1 MVVKSATKK
10 KLMDLGVPEPAAHIL
25 SHDRKW
31 DDVKQLQLVDLPFVL
46 SNLNLT
52 STELEAIH
60 SIIQETYQKPP
71 VQKWSWW
78 NPINIQDLVVKLT
91 EDTLTPPIL
100 PPYQSSESKLNEIF
114 IGAPLLHLGYVYR
127 EGIDSEEPHKSP
139 MFQLG
144 IITNFTQEPQ
154 TIGSNANVGGT
165 IGRRNGY
172 IIEVDWLKSFV
183 PATFRRKDGT
193 PFKAFKSSM
202 PWIQTE
208 IDKGW
213 EGKPLVWDPN
223 PNPKEWKETSPYW
236 KQGKGL
242 YGPRR
247 LIHSKQ
253 FNPSDSQLADVF
265 LVLLN
270 GHPTVLDAKT
280 LENPSTQ
287 KVFTQERQLQT
298 GDPLTIPADLRKM
311 FGGFEQQHV
320 FDEAIDRILPFLK
333 YSDSRF
339 AINWRWFLEHIGA

>member
-25 SHDRKW
+25 SNDRKW

-46 SNLNLT
+46 SNINPT

-60 SIIQETYQKPP
+60 SIIQGTYQKPP

-78 NPINIQDLVVKLT
+78 NPMNIQDLVTKIKR
-91 EDTLTPPIL
+91 DQ
-100 PPYQSSESKLNEIF
+100 YKDNKLNDIF

-127 EGIDSEEPHKSP
+127 DGIDAEEPHKSP

-144 IITNFTQEPQ
+144 IITNFHEESGQK
-154 TIGSNANVGGT
+154 GK
-165 IGRRNGY
+165 RNGY
-172 IIEVDWLKSFV
+172 IIEVEWLKSLI

-193 PFKAFKSSM
+193 PKKTSELKGWMQSFV

-208 IDKGW
+208 IDRGW

-236 KQGKGL
+236 KQGRGL
-242 YGPRR
+242 YGPSR

-253 FNPSDSQLADVF
+253 FNDFNSQLADVF

-280 LENPSTQ
+280 LENPSTM

-298 GDPLTIPADLRKM
+298 GEPLTIPTDLREM

-333 YSDSRF
+333 YSQTRF